1 MQPAAPNSPEALKAA
16 RKLLNGFLFLA
27 ALNLLVIAFAFWPGS
42 RKETPSSADLP
53 AMREV
58 LEAALDDWQ
67 RGDARGFYTHFASAN
82 IPADRP
88 ATFAER
94 YTHGFGE
101 KFGRLGARTPVPGD
115 APPGTLVVRVECE
128 RNTPARITARFVRE
142 DGRIKLTELTL
153 AGPDSP

>member
-58 LEAALDDWQ
+58 LEAAQ
-67 RGDARGFYTHFASAN
+67 RLAAGRCARVFHPLRQRKH
-82 IPADRP
+82 PAGSTCHLRGKIH
-88 ATFAER
+88 A
-94 YTHGFGE
+94 
-101 KFGRLGARTPVPGD
+101 RLR
-115 APPGTLVVRVECE
+115 
-128 RNTPARITARFVRE
+128 
-142 DGRIKLTELTL
+142 
-153 AGPDSP
+153 